1 MSKLVLPTT
10 RKHAYR
16 SVLIPMTITAIVS
29 ALAMLFTTMEN
40 ALALLLGGT
49 SWFVP
54 HAYAAYKL
62 FHQIETNPKHFLI
75 VFFRTEIFKLIFVA
89 VLFIVIIK
97 LLSLNF
103 ACLIAGYLCAQLLF
117 VIVAAKS
124 K

>member
-10 RKHAYR
+10 RNQAYR
-16 SVLIPMTITAIVS
+16 SVLIPMAITAIFS
-29 ALAMLFTTMEN
+29 ALTLFFTTVEI
-40 ALALLLGGT
+40 ALAILLGGMC
-49 SWFVP
+49 WFLP

-75 VFFRTEIFKLIFVA
+75 VFFRTEIVKLIFVA

-117 VIVAAKS
+117 WLVAAIGK
-124 K
+124 